1 MVLTKR
7 MCLPKLSTNTT
18 AVLELTF
25 AGILWGFGFVATIWV
40 LQFLD
45 PAMLLLARFGGA
57 FVVGLL
63 IVLLR
68 KKSWSDLR
76 ADLRLSFV
84 PAVMLWITLL
94 LQVTGLLTTSATNSS
109 FITTLYVIIVPIL
122 QSWRGRE
129 KLTLFHWANVALALF
144 GTLLIVNIHEFEKF
158 HVGDALTFVC
168 AIAAAIHI
176 LIIDDRASR
185 VKNDFQFNVF
195 QSGWLAAF
203 CLVLIPF
210 GKTANFAGMNSLAWI
225 GLGCLAFG
233 SSLIAFFLQV
243 KAQRSLSASVASVL
257 FLLESP
263 FACLLAF
270 IFLKERL
277 QWLQWIGAGL
287 ILFACLAVSLK
298 SKPKTV

>member
-1 MVLTKR
+1 MS
-7 MCLPKLSTNTT
+7 LPKPSTKTT
-18 AVLELTF
+18 AVAELTF

-45 PAMLLLARFGGA
+45 PAMLLLSRFGGA
-57 FVVGLL
+57 FVVGLV

-76 ADLRLSFV
+76 SDLRLSFI
-84 PAVMLWITLL
+84 PAIVLWVTLL

-109 FITTLYVIIVPIL
+109 FITTLYVMIVPIL
-122 QSWRGRE
+122 QSLRGKER
-129 KLTLFHWANVALALF
+129 LTSFHWANVAIALI
-144 GTLLIVNIHEFEKF
+144 GTLLIVNIHELEKF
-158 HVGDALTFVC
+158 HKGDVLTLIC
-168 AIAAAIHI
+168 AVTAAVHI
-176 LIIDDRASR
+176 LLIDARVSR

-195 QSGWLAAF
+195 QSGWLALF
-203 CLVLIPF
+203 CLTLIPF
-210 GKTANFAGMNSLAWI
+210 GRSANFAGMNATAWI

-270 IFLKERL
+270 VFLKERL
-277 QWLQWIGAGL
+277 LWHQWVGAFL
-287 ILFACLAVSLK
+287 ILMACWGVSLY
-298 SKPKTV
+298 SKPKSA